1 MGTRR
6 TAGDTGRDQGERA
19 KEGSARLAPV
29 VDHPTRACG
38 FRSFWPTCLK
48 QTCLRAK
55 HGLYQRNSRTS
66 CGRIALI
73 CNGFGGYG

>member
-29 VDHPTRACG
+29 VDHPTRRARH
-38 FRSFWPTCLK
+38 FRTLNEASPVLCTP
-48 QTCLRAK
+48 R
-55 HGLYQRNSRTS
+55 YV
-66 CGRIALI
+66 
-73 CNGFGGYG
+73 